1 MISTS
6 VTVVLATASR
16 VASVQLPVSQY
27 THNPKISYSVHARG
41 RAFIACF
48 GAVSAWL
55 VIVSLGLHA
64 VLFVHMLFW
73 LGCCS
78 GSRALIWLG
87 CCSGSCPYCFVL
99 DAARVHAHTVYLT
112 LFVLALVIWLC
123 LCADTDTF
131 CLAVFVRWHCL
142 LWYFWSDCVC
152 RSDTVCSDT
161 FGLAVCVRW
170 HCLLWYFWSGCVCRS
185 DTVCSDTF
193 CLAVCVRWHCL
204 LWHFLFGCM
213 SVNDNLLIQNVFV
226 ILDHNLH
233 CRRLFSCHDSLCRY
247 LLYCRGLLFS
257 LLVCAAAF

>member
-123 LCADTDTF
+123 LCADTVWSGTF
-131 CLAVFVRWHCL
+131 CLAVF
-142 LWYFWSDCVC
+142 
-152 RSDTVCSDT
+152 
-161 FGLAVCVRW
+161 VRW

-193 CLAVCVRWHCL
+193 CLVVCVRWHCL